1 MAPNNRKV
9 EPGITIRPTKQED
22 FDEIIPLLKR
32 SLILATM
39 ALVAASCARQE
50 QTQVGERV
58 MDQEK
63 KSAGQSVPS
72 LAPPK
77 ELDDEWSRWLSG
89 EWETSAE
96 SDLPG
101 FPCWVRG
108 TGRMKAELGVG
119 GQFLVVTRQGG
130 VDQLSDDYVQ
140 HLRRDKHTPE
150 EEIEKLRQMRFAE
163 VDYRTI
169 DPRTGAIVAY
179 LFDSWRCVA
188 TGIGTCDGN
197 KEIIEWKWSAGGQG
211 TSIRTTERI
220 SHDKFIITEKY
231 TLSDGGSMEDR
242 VQMVRAK

>member
-1 MAPNNRKV
+1 
-9 EPGITIRPTKQED
+9 
-22 FDEIIPLLKR
+22 
-32 SLILATM
+32 
-39 ALVAASCARQE
+39 
-50 QTQVGERV
+50 
-58 MDQEK
+58 MDQEN
-63 KSAGQSVPS
+63 KSAGQGVPS

-77 ELDDEWSRWLSG
+77 GLDDEWSRWLIG

-101 FPCWVRG
+101 FPCWVKG

-119 GQFLVVTRQGG
+119 RQFLVVTKQGG
-130 VDQLSDDYVQ
+130 VAQLSDDYVQ

-150 EEIEKLRQMRFAE
+150 AEIEKLRQMKFAE

-188 TGIGTCDGN
+188 TGTGQCDGK
-197 KEIIEWKWSAGGQG
+197 KEVIEWKWSVGGQG

-220 SHDKFIITEKY
+220 SQDKFIVTEKY
-231 TLSDGGSMEDR
+231 TLPDGGTMEDR
-242 VQMVRAK
+242 AQMIRRP